1 MIWRCVVMSIAAW
14 SILAA
19 EPAVSP
25 PLPAPTSAPA
35 ATTQARPLRLGLA
48 VAEEAGLD
56 GSVVVVRSIEAASTA
71 AALGLQAGDRLLALA
86 GQPVTDVASLAE
98 ITRTLQV
105 GAALSATIER
115 AGESLTVSATAIET
129 PRPAQLAQRTRDLDA
144 AVTALAADAQT
155 ARDLRLEEMLILL
168 KQVQEELPKA
178 AAAFKTQ
185 YPNGRFHIAISIDI
199 HSDPAVANPEPIGE

>member
-1 MIWRCVVMSIAAW
+1 MTWRCVVLALATC

-25 PLPAPTSAPA
+25 EPAVGSGGAGTAN
-35 ATTQARPLRLGLA
+35 TRPLRLGLA

-56 GSVVVVRSIEAASTA
+56 GSVVVVRTVEAASTA
-71 AALGLQAGDRLLALA
+71 AALGLQADDRLLTLA
-86 GQPVTDVASLAE
+86 GQPVTTLASLAE

-105 GAALSATIER
+105 GATVSATVER
-115 AGESLTVSATAIET
+115 AGERLTLNTTAIET

-144 AVTALAADAQT
+144 AVTALAADA
-155 ARDLRLEEMLILL
+155 ASSRDLRLEEILILL

-178 AAAFKTQ
+178 AAAFKAQ
-185 YPNGRFHIAISIDI
+185 YPEGRFHIAINIDI
-199 HSDPAVANPEPIGE
+199 RSDAKAVDPQPVE

>member
-1 MIWRCVVMSIAAW
+1 MTWRCVVLSLAAC

-19 EPAVSP
+19 EPVLSP
-25 PLPAPTSAPA
+25 EPAGGAG
-35 ATTQARPLRLGLA
+35 TTNTRPLRLGFA

-56 GSVVVVRSIEAASTA
+56 GSVVVVRTVEAASTA
-71 AALGLQAGDRLLALA
+71 AALGLQADDRLLTLA
-86 GQPVTDVASLAE
+86 GQPVSSLVTLAE

-105 GAALSATIER
+105 GGA
-115 AGESLTVSATAIET
+115 VSATVERGGERLTLNTIAIET

-144 AVTALAADAQT
+144 AVTALAAEAKT
-155 ARDLRLEEMLILL
+155 SRELRLEEILILL

-185 YPNGRFHIAISIDI
+185 YPDGRFHIAITIDI
-199 HSDPAVANPEPIGE
+199 RSDAKAVDPQPVE